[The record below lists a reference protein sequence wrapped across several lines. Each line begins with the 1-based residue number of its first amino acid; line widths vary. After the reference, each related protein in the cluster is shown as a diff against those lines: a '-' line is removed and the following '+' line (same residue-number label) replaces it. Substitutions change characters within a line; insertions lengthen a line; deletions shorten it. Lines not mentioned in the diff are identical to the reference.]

1 MMAFSKVETLDSTIC
16 SFSIAEKLPVYGN
29 NCPSNN
35 YLETI
40 NTKYCQ
46 PSNLVPHFWFY
57 KIVDKQGNPDLTSI
71 MILSEI
77 LGWFRCLS
85 KPHIYDSTNQS
96 LPELVN
102 GKLAIS
108 YDFLANKLNFQK
120 ERIRRKLVS
129 LETLGFLSREIE
141 NIALEDGSR
150 INQLFISLDQ
160 DFFQSCFRSPEHDI
174 RVGNDEFIETGNTD
188 FEPSPLLGGD
198 LISNKNIKN
207 KNRSMKSNFNLNNSE
222 EKELEMA
229 QAKATEEQVSTEKV
243 ATEEGRASKA
253 KKKEAKKLKDFYP
266 LTEDDCSLLQS
277 KSGRSF
283 SLKAMNEILQD
294 MSKKLLTPEFWSK
307 KGFLAYMSKAFTY
320 EMRDELKISNINFKI
335 RNNYTELDRQEKFLS
350 EIESCLQV
358 TPEWHLKK
366 KLAAVLERSTAYN
379 FLLNYKYSERVG
391 GTFKFYLANEVNIG
405 TMDKQVILNQV
416 KANQERVG
424 RGDDGVIEYI
434 ENVEFVFD
442 NKWKPDHGKT
452 NSTNRE
458 TDYLAEIAIEAERQ
472 KTPNWLEVRKSFI
485 TEVCTKEEGINLDK
499 YWLSKLT
506 AKEDKEEKKIILDS
520 NNFVKD
526 WVKSNYLFKLELIA
540 KVIGYEIEMIRR

>member
-1 MMAFSKVETLDSTIC
+1 MNKTEQIVASKQHERIIS
-16 SFSIAEKLPVYGN
+16 SA
-29 NCPSNN
+29 
-35 YLETI
+35 LETESTQFGNQFYDI
-40 NTKYCQ
+40 NTNYCQ

-57 KIVDKQGNPDLTSI
+57 KIVDKQGNPDLTCI

-96 LPELVN
+96 LPELVD

-129 LETLGFLSREIE
+129 LETLGFISREIK

-150 INQLFISLDQ
+150 INQLFISIDQ
-160 DFFQSCFRSPEHDI
+160 DFFQSCFRSPEQDI
-174 RVGNDEFIETGNTD
+174 RVGNNEFILAGNTD
-188 FEPSPLLGGD
+188 FEPSPLLGGEH
-198 LISNKNIKN
+198 ISNKN
-207 KNRSMKSNFNLNNSE
+207 KNRSIESNFNLNDPKRNS
-222 EKELEMA
+222 LETT
-229 QAKATEEQVSTEKV
+229 QAKAAEEQLSTKKVSAGESRV
-243 ATEEGRASKA
+243 SKT
-253 KKKEAKKLKDFYP
+253 KKQEIKKLKDFYP
-266 LTEDDCSLLQS
+266 LTEEDCSLLKS

-294 MSKKLLTPEFWSK
+294 MSKRLTSPEFWSK

-320 EMRDELKISNINFKI
+320 EMRDELKVSNINFKI
-335 RNNYTELDRQEKFLS
+335 KNNYTEIDKQEKFLS
-350 EIESCLQV
+350 EIESSLQV

-391 GTFKFYLANEVNIG
+391 AVYKFYLNNEVSIG
-405 TMDKQVILNQV
+405 AMDRQIILNQV
-416 KANQERVG
+416 KATQERVG
-424 RGDDGVIEYI
+424 GNADIEYI
-434 ENVEFVFD
+434 ENIEFVFE
-442 NKWKPDHGKT
+442 NKWKPDQGKA

-458 TDYLAEIAIEAERQ
+458 TDYLAEIAKEAERQ

-485 TEVCTKEEGINLDK
+485 AEVCTKEEGINLDK

-506 AKEDKEEKKIILDS
+506 AKEDKEGKKIILDS

-540 KVIGYEIEMIRR
+540 KVIGYEIELIGC